1 MDELVKQV
9 STILR
14 GMWKYRYLGVAVS
27 WLVALGGATFIFTMQ
42 DRYEASARVY
52 VDTQTILRPLMAGLT
67 VPPNLDQQ
75 VALLSRTLISRPTVE
90 KLVRMADLDLAVK
103 TKAEREDLISYVTKT
118 IQISAAGRDNLFTL
132 SYRDVKPERAQKVV
146 QSLLTIFVESSLGAS
161 KNDSANARRF
171 IDEQIKTYEAKL
183 AEAEA
188 RLKEFKLR
196 NIDLQSKGDV
206 DVAGTIAE
214 NTHALRQAR
223 LELREAES
231 ARDAAR
237 HQLDLM
243 QGRGGGG
250 EGVAA
255 IPVATPELDAR
266 LDSLKRNLDMLLQR
280 FTEQHP
286 DVVGIRRLIKEIE
299 EQRTR
304 EIAERRR
311 AAASANASEIMP
323 RDANPALL
331 ELRRTL
337 SAAEVQV
344 AALRARVSEYEAR
357 AGRARQQLKI
367 APQIE
372 AELAQLNRDYDIY
385 KSNYQALVSRRES
398 ANLAGELENAPSFA
412 DFRVID
418 PPRAGNSPVAPNRV
432 LLLPVALIAAL
443 GAGLGISFLLSQL
456 RPVFFEAAALR
467 GATELPLLGVVSL
480 VSSEVVL
487 RQERR
492 SLRRFLAAVLLLVA
506 VFGVGMG
513 VLSYRTGLLG

>member
-14 GMWKYRYLGVAVS
+14 GMWKYRYLGVVVS
-27 WLVALGGATFIFTMQ
+27 WVVALGGAAFIFTMQ

-67 VPPNLDQQ
+67 VQPNLDQQ

-90 KLVRMADLDLAVK
+90 KLVRMADLDLGAQSK
-103 TKAEREDLISYVTKT
+103 SEREELIGYVTKT

-132 SYRDVKPERAQKVV
+132 SYRDVRPERAQKVV

-161 KNDSANARRF
+161 RNDSANARRF
-171 IDEQIKTYEAKL
+171 IDEQIKSYEAKL

-196 NIDLQSKGDV
+196 NIDLQSKGDL

-214 NTHALRQAR
+214 NANQLRQAR

-231 ARDAAR
+231 AREAAR
-237 HQLDLM
+237 RQLDLM
-243 QGRGGGG
+243 LGKGSD
-250 EGVAA
+250 AA
-255 IPVATPELDAR
+255 AEVYVATPELDAR
-266 LDSLKRNLDMLLQR
+266 LESLKRNLDMLLQR
-280 FTEQHP
+280 FTDQHP
-286 DVVGIRRLIKEIE
+286 DVVGTRRMIKEIE
-299 EQRTR
+299 EQRVR

-311 AAASANASEIMP
+311 SGVGEVMS
-323 RDANPALL
+323 RDANPAVL

-344 AALRARVSEYEAR
+344 ASLRARVSEYESR

-385 KSNYQALVSRRES
+385 KSNYQGLVSRRES

-418 PPRAGNSPVAPNRV
+418 PPRASNSPVAPNRV
-432 LLLPVALIAAL
+432 LLLPLALLAAL
-443 GAGLGISFLLSQL
+443 GAGMGISFVLSQV
-456 RPVFFEAAALR
+456 RPVFFEAAVLR
-467 GATELPLLGVVSL
+467 GVTELPLLGVVSL
-480 VSSEVVL
+480 VRNEAVL

-492 SLRRFLAAVLLLVA
+492 SLVRFLASVLLLVA

-513 VLSYRTGLLG
+513 VLSYRTTLWG